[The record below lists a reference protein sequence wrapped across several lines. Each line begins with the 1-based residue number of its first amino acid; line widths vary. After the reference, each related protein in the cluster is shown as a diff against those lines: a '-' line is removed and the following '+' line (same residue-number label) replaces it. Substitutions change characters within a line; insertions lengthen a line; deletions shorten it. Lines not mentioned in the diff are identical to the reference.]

1 MKKKKQ
7 IPSWVA
13 WANLKKEKEAK
24 EKVIQEKEKLL
35 KENRKL
41 LERNEQLFKVG
52 KEIEQFR
59 LATLQT
65 KVELNKYYNSIKY
78 DSADQHKD
86 YQLACAVD
94 ESALRLLEQVEKI
107 TESEN
112 ASK

>member
-13 WANLKKEKEAK
+13 WARLKEEKEAK
-24 EKVIQEKEKLL
+24 EKVIQENK
-35 KENRKL
+35 KL
-41 LERNEQLFKVG
+41 LEENEQLLKIG

-59 LATLQT
+59 LATLQA

-86 YQLACAVD
+86 YQLACTVD

-107 TESEN
+107 MESEN